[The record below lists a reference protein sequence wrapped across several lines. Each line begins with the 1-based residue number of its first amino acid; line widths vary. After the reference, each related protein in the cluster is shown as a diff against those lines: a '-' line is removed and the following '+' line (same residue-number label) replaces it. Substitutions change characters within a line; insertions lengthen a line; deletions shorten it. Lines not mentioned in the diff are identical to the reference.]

1 MKFEELEAMWAAQ
14 QFANPYAVDLAQLKR
29 FIIPELKRRSRIL
42 GYEIFV
48 LSFGLLVTPL
58 LSFVNYLY
66 APPRNVTGHWVNML
80 LWEAVFL
87 VLLLYAVRRVR
98 RHLALH
104 RCSTDTLRALTVVSL
119 ENIEAEM
126 NDYLTAWWMSPVL
139 IGLLLLTVYLNF
151 PVTEYGWKPFALR
164 AGLILGLPLLMS
176 LVFWRHYRVNLKPAQ
191 ARQKEILQ
199 QLS

>member
-14 QFANPYAVDLAQLKR
+14 QFANPHAVDLAQLKR